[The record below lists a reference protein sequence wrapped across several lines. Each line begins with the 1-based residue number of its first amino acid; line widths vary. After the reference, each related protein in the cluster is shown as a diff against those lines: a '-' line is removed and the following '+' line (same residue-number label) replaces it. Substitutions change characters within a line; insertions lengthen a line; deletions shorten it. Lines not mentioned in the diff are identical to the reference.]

1 MMTRFAIPG
10 ALALAL
16 GALAGC
22 DDTTGTTTTVASTAT
37 PNAAEQACLRDVA
50 VETGNPTVRIQSS
63 SFSEA
68 GTEVVVLVGADGGAY
83 PPAPWR
89 CIAYS
94 DGTTAGIMS
103 LVDEGAL

>member
-1 MMTRFAIPG
+1 MIGHVGRG
-10 ALALAL
+10 AVALL
-16 GALAGC
+16 ALAGC
-22 DDTTGTTTTVASTAT
+22 SDGSASGSAAQAVAS
-37 PNAAEQACLRDVA
+37 PAERACLRDVA
-50 VETGNPTVRIQSS
+50 AETGNPTVRVERS

-68 GTEVVVLVGADGGAY
+68 GTEVIVLVGDGSGPY